1 MTHIDL
7 SILLP
12 SYNNVC
18 VSLVQVLQRQADALR
33 GKLDKPFRYE
43 IIVAD
48 DCSTDAAC
56 IDANR
61 VIGDMLHCRY
71 LRMKQN
77 VGRAQ
82 IRNVLIS
89 ESSGDYVLLI
99 DSDLFLCDDNYLYKY
114 ATSTADVVY
123 GGTRIGGEG
132 FAMVDNE
139 AKNDEINVENI
150 QYEGAKSENVRNE
163 GHTENLKGNLRY
175 IYEKKAEPSHRAVFR
190 QLHPNQEISVCNLYA
205 RRDIMEAHPF
215 DSRFKAYGYEDVLFG
230 KRLAESGI
238 EVTHIDNPVLINEF
252 EPNSVFVKKTEEA
265 ILTLCRFEQDL
276 EGYSNLKTKVT
287 TLGRYIPLSLFRLW
301 HRIMKNKEKRNLTGS
316 KPSLLLFKLYKLG
329 FFLENRKVKK

>member
-33 GKLDKPFRYE
+33 GRLGKPFRYE

-48 DCSTDAAC
+48 DGSTDAAC

-71 LRMKQN
+71 LRMEQN

-89 ESSGDYVLLI
+89 ESRGDYVLLI

-114 ATSTADVVY
+114 ATSTAEVVY

-139 AKNDEINVENI
+139 AN
-150 QYEGAKSENVRNE
+150 
-163 GHTENLKGNLRY
+163 TENLKGNLRY

-190 QLHPNQEISVCNLYA
+190 QVRPNQEISVCNLYA

-276 EGYSNLKTKVT
+276 EGYSNLKTKVS

-316 KPSLLLFKLYKLG
+316 KPNLLLFKLYKLG

>member
-18 VSLVQVLQRQADALR
+18 VSLVQALQRQADALR

-71 LRMKQN
+71 LRMEQN

-132 FAMVDNE
+132 LAMVDNE
-139 AKNDEINVENI
+139 AN
-150 QYEGAKSENVRNE
+150 
-163 GHTENLKGNLRY
+163 TENLKGNLRY

-190 QLHPNQEISVCNLYA
+190 QLRPNQEISVCNLYA
-205 RRDIMEAHPF
+205 RRDIMKAQPF

-301 HRIMKNKEKRNLTGS
+301 HRFMKNKEKRNLTGA

>member
-18 VSLVQVLQRQADALR
+18 VSLVQALQRQADALR
-33 GKLDKPFRYE
+33 DKLDKPFRYE

-56 IDANR
+56 VDANR

-71 LRMKQN
+71 LRMEQN

-123 GGTRIGGEG
+123 GGTCIGGEG

-139 AKNDEINVENI
+139 AN
-150 QYEGAKSENVRNE
+150 
-163 GHTENLKGNLRY
+163 TENLKGNLRY

-190 QLHPNQEISVCNLYA
+190 QLRPNQEISVCNLYA
-205 RRDIMEAHPF
+205 RRDIMKAHPF

-301 HRIMKNKEKRNLTGS
+301 HRIMKNKEKRNLTGP

>member
-71 LRMKQN
+71 LRMEQN

-89 ESSGDYVLLI
+89 ESRGDYVLLI

-123 GGTRIGGEG
+123 GGTCIGGEG
-132 FAMVDNE
+132 LAMVDNE
-139 AKNDEINVENI
+139 AN
-150 QYEGAKSENVRNE
+150 
-163 GHTENLKGNLRY
+163 TENLKGNLRY

-190 QLHPNQEISVCNLYA
+190 QLRPNQEISVCNLYA

-301 HRIMKNKEKRNLTGS
+301 HRIMKNKEKRNLTGP

-329 FFLENRKVKK
+329 FFLENRIVKK

>member
-18 VSLVQVLQRQADALR
+18 VSLVQALQRQADALWV
-33 GKLDKPFRYE
+33 KLDKPFRYE

-71 LRMKQN
+71 LRMEQN

-89 ESSGDYVLLI
+89 ESRGDYVLLI

-132 FAMVDNE
+132 LAMVDNE
-139 AKNDEINVENI
+139 AN
-150 QYEGAKSENVRNE
+150 
-163 GHTENLKGNLRY
+163 TENLKGNLRY
-175 IYEKKAEPSHRAVFR
+175 IYEKKAEPSHRAAFR
-190 QLHPNQEISVCNLYA
+190 QLRPNQEISVCNLYA

-230 KRLAESGI
+230 KRLAESDI

-276 EGYSNLKTKVT
+276 EGYSNLKTKVS

>member
-1 MTHIDL
+1 MAHIDL

-18 VSLVQVLQRQADALR
+18 VSLVQALQRQADALW

-48 DCSTDAAC
+48 DGSTDAAC

-71 LRMKQN
+71 LRMEQN

-89 ESSGDYVLLI
+89 ESRGDYVLLI

-132 FAMVDNE
+132 LVMVDNE
-139 AKNDEINVENI
+139 AN
-150 QYEGAKSENVRNE
+150 
-163 GHTENLKGNLRY
+163 TENLKGNLRY

-190 QLHPNQEISVCNLYA
+190 QLRPNQEISVCNLYA
-205 RRDIMEAHPF
+205 RRDIMKAHPF

-238 EVTHIDNPVLINEF
+238 EVTHIDNSVLINEF

-276 EGYSNLKTKVT
+276 EGYSNLKTKVS

>member
-18 VSLVQVLQRQADALR
+18 VSLVQALQRQADALR

-71 LRMKQN
+71 LRMEQN

-89 ESSGDYVLLI
+89 ESRGDYVLLI

-132 FAMVDNE
+132 LVMVDNE
-139 AKNDEINVENI
+139 AN
-150 QYEGAKSENVRNE
+150 
-163 GHTENLKGNLRY
+163 TENLKGNLRY
-175 IYEKKAEPSHRAVFR
+175 IYEKKAEPSHRAAFR
-190 QLHPNQEISVCNLYA
+190 QLRPNQEISVCNLYA

>member
-18 VSLVQVLQRQADALR
+18 VSLVQALQRQADALR
-33 GKLDKPFRYE
+33 RKLDKPFRYE

-48 DCSTDAAC
+48 DGSTDAAC

-71 LRMKQN
+71 LRMEHN

-99 DSDLFLCDDNYLYKY
+99 DSDLFLCDDNYLYRY

-132 FAMVDNE
+132 LVMVDNE
-139 AKNDEINVENI
+139 AN
-150 QYEGAKSENVRNE
+150 
-163 GHTENLKGNLRY
+163 TENLKGNLRY

-190 QLHPNQEISVCNLYA
+190 QLRPNQEISVCNLYA

-276 EGYSNLKTKVT
+276 EGYSNLKTKVAV
-287 TLGRYIPLSLFRLW
+287 LGRCIPLSLFRLW
-301 HRIMKNKEKRNLTGS
+301 HRIMKNKEKRNLTGP
-316 KPSLLLFKLYKLG
+316 KPSLMLFKLYKLG
-329 FFLENRKVKK
+329 FFLENRKAKK

>member
-18 VSLVQVLQRQADALR
+18 VSLVQALQRQADALR

-48 DCSTDAAC
+48 DGSTDAAC

-71 LRMKQN
+71 LRMEHN

-89 ESSGDYVLLI
+89 ESCGDYVLLI

-132 FAMVDNE
+132 LVMVDNE
-139 AKNDEINVENI
+139 AN
-150 QYEGAKSENVRNE
+150 
-163 GHTENLKGNLRY
+163 TEHLKGNLRY

-190 QLHPNQEISVCNLYA
+190 QLRPNQEISVCNLYA

-238 EVTHIDNPVLINEF
+238 EVTHIDNPVLINTF
-252 EPNSVFVKKTEEA
+252 EANSVFVKKTEEA

-276 EGYSNLKTKVT
+276 EGYSNLKTKVAA
-287 TLGRYIPLSLFRLW
+287 LGRFIPLSLFRLW
-301 HRIMKNKEKRNLTGS
+301 HRIMKNKEKRNLTGP
-316 KPSLLLFKLYKLG
+316 KPSLMLFKLYKLG
-329 FFLENRKVKK
+329 FFLENRKAKK

>member
-33 GKLDKPFRYE
+33 DKLDKPFRYE

-71 LRMKQN
+71 LRMEQN

-89 ESSGDYVLLI
+89 ESRGDYVLLI

-132 FAMVDNE
+132 FAMVDNK
-139 AKNDEINVENI
+139 AN
-150 QYEGAKSENVRNE
+150 
-163 GHTENLKGNLRY
+163 TENLKGNLRY
-175 IYEKKAEPSHRAVFR
+175 IYEKKAEPSHRAAFR
-190 QLHPNQEISVCNLYA
+190 QLRPNQEISVCNLYA

>member
-48 DCSTDAAC
+48 DGSTDAAC

-71 LRMKQN
+71 LRMEQN

-89 ESSGDYVLLI
+89 ESRGDYVLLI

-132 FAMVDNE
+132 LAMVDNE
-139 AKNDEINVENI
+139 AN
-150 QYEGAKSENVRNE
+150 
-163 GHTENLKGNLRY
+163 TENLKGNLRY
-175 IYEKKAEPSHRAVFR
+175 IYEKKAELSHRAAFR
-190 QLHPNQEISVCNLYA
+190 QLRPNQEISVCNLYA
-205 RRDIMEAHPF
+205 RRDMMEAHPF

-287 TLGRYIPLSLFRLW
+287 SLGRYIPLSLFRLW

>member
-18 VSLVQVLQRQADALR
+18 VSLVQALQRQADALR

-48 DCSTDAAC
+48 DGSTDAAC

-71 LRMKQN
+71 LRMEQN

-89 ESSGDYVLLI
+89 ESRGDYVLLI

-132 FAMVDNE
+132 LVMVDNE
-139 AKNDEINVENI
+139 AN
-150 QYEGAKSENVRNE
+150 
-163 GHTENLKGNLRY
+163 TENLKGNLRY

-190 QLHPNQEISVCNLYA
+190 QLRPNQEISVCNLYA

-301 HRIMKNKEKRNLTGS
+301 HRIMKNKETRNLTGS

>member
-71 LRMKQN
+71 LRMEQN

-89 ESSGDYVLLI
+89 ESRGDYVLLI

-132 FAMVDNE
+132 LAMVDNE
-139 AKNDEINVENI
+139 AN
-150 QYEGAKSENVRNE
+150 
-163 GHTENLKGNLRY
+163 TENLKGNLRY

-190 QLHPNQEISVCNLYA
+190 QLRPNQEISVCNLYA

-276 EGYSNLKTKVT
+276 EGYSNLKTKVS

-316 KPSLLLFKLYKLG
+316 KPSLVLFKLYKLG

>member
-48 DCSTDAAC
+48 DGSTDAAC

-71 LRMKQN
+71 LRMEQN

-89 ESSGDYVLLI
+89 ESRGDYVLLI

-123 GGTRIGGEG
+123 GGTRIRGEG

-139 AKNDEINVENI
+139 AN
-150 QYEGAKSENVRNE
+150 
-163 GHTENLKGNLRY
+163 TENLKGNLRY
-175 IYEKKAEPSHRAVFR
+175 IYEKKAEPSHRAAFR
-190 QLHPNQEISVCNLYA
+190 QLRPNQEISVCNLYA

-276 EGYSNLKTKVT
+276 EGYSNLKTKVS

>member
-48 DCSTDAAC
+48 DGSTDAAC

-71 LRMKQN
+71 LRMEQN

-89 ESSGDYVLLI
+89 ESRGDYVLLI

-132 FAMVDNE
+132 LAMVDNE
-139 AKNDEINVENI
+139 AN
-150 QYEGAKSENVRNE
+150 
-163 GHTENLKGNLRY
+163 TENLKGNLRY

-190 QLHPNQEISVCNLYA
+190 QLRPNQEISVCNLYA

-252 EPNSVFVKKTEEA
+252 ESNSVFVKKTEEA

>member
-18 VSLVQVLQRQADALR
+18 VSLVQVLQRQADALW

-71 LRMKQN
+71 LRMEQN

-82 IRNVLIS
+82 IRNVLIP
-89 ESSGDYVLLI
+89 ESRGDYVLLI

-132 FAMVDNE
+132 LAMVDNE
-139 AKNDEINVENI
+139 AN
-150 QYEGAKSENVRNE
+150 
-163 GHTENLKGNLRY
+163 TENLKGNLRY

-190 QLHPNQEISVCNLYA
+190 QLRPNQEISVCNLYA

-276 EGYSNLKTKVT
+276 EGYSDLKTKVT

>member
-71 LRMKQN
+71 LRMEQN

-89 ESSGDYVLLI
+89 ESRGDYVLLI

-132 FAMVDNE
+132 LAMVDNK
-139 AKNDEINVENI
+139 AN
-150 QYEGAKSENVRNE
+150 
-163 GHTENLKGNLRY
+163 TENLKGNLRY
-175 IYEKKAEPSHRAVFR
+175 IYEKKAEPSHRAAFR
-190 QLHPNQEISVCNLYA
+190 QLRPNQEISVCNLYA

-252 EPNSVFVKKTEEA
+252 ESNSVFVKKTEEA

-276 EGYSNLKTKVT
+276 EGYSNLKTKVS

>member
-18 VSLVQVLQRQADALR
+18 VSLVQVLQCQADALR

-48 DCSTDAAC
+48 DGSTDAAC

-71 LRMKQN
+71 LRMEQN

-89 ESSGDYVLLI
+89 ESCGDYVLLI
-99 DSDLFLCDDNYLYKY
+99 DSDLFLCDGNYLYKY

-139 AKNDEINVENI
+139 AN
-150 QYEGAKSENVRNE
+150 
-163 GHTENLKGNLRY
+163 TENLKGNLRY
-175 IYEKKAEPSHRAVFR
+175 IYEKKAEPSHRAAFR
-190 QLHPNQEISVCNLYA
+190 QLRPNQEISVCNLYA
-205 RRDIMEAHPF
+205 RRDIMEANPF

-329 FFLENRKVKK
+329 FFLENRMVKK

>member
-18 VSLVQVLQRQADALR
+18 VSLVQALQRQADALW

-48 DCSTDAAC
+48 DGSTDAAC

-71 LRMKQN
+71 LRMEQN

-89 ESSGDYVLLI
+89 ESRGDYVLLI

-132 FAMVDNE
+132 LVMVDNE
-139 AKNDEINVENI
+139 AN
-150 QYEGAKSENVRNE
+150 
-163 GHTENLKGNLRY
+163 TEHLKGNLRY
-175 IYEKKAEPSHRAVFR
+175 IYEKKAEPSHRAAFR
-190 QLHPNQEISVCNLYA
+190 QLRPNQEISVCNLYA

-287 TLGRYIPLSLFRLW
+287 TLGRFIPLSLFRFW
-301 HRIMKNKEKRNLTGS
+301 HRIMKNKEKRNLTGQ

-329 FFLENRKVKK
+329 FFLENRKAKK

>member
-18 VSLVQVLQRQADALR
+18 VSLVQVLQRQADTLR
-33 GKLDKPFRYE
+33 GRLDKPFRYE

-61 VIGDMLHCRY
+61 VIGDMFHCRY
-71 LRMKQN
+71 LRMEQN

-89 ESSGDYVLLI
+89 ESRGDYVLLI

-132 FAMVDNE
+132 LAMVDNE
-139 AKNDEINVENI
+139 AN
-150 QYEGAKSENVRNE
+150 
-163 GHTENLKGNLRY
+163 TEHLKGNLRY

-190 QLHPNQEISVCNLYA
+190 QLRPNQEISVCNLYA

-301 HRIMKNKEKRNLTGS
+301 HRIMKNKEKRNLTGP

-329 FFLENRKVKK
+329 FFLENRKVKT

>member
-18 VSLVQVLQRQADALR
+18 VSLVQALQRQADALR

-71 LRMKQN
+71 LRMEQN

-89 ESSGDYVLLI
+89 ESRGDYVLLI

-114 ATSTADVVY
+114 ATSTAY

-132 FAMVDNE
+132 LAMVDNE
-139 AKNDEINVENI
+139 AN
-150 QYEGAKSENVRNE
+150 
-163 GHTENLKGNLRY
+163 TENLKGNLRY

-190 QLHPNQEISVCNLYA
+190 QLRPNQEISVCNLYA

-301 HRIMKNKEKRNLTGS
+301 HRIMKNKEMRNLTGS

>member
-18 VSLVQVLQRQADALR
+18 VSLVQALQRQADALR

-48 DCSTDAAC
+48 DGSTDAAC

-61 VIGDMLHCRY
+61 VIGDMFHCRY
-71 LRMKQN
+71 LRMEHN

-89 ESSGDYVLLI
+89 ESCGDYVLLI
-99 DSDLFLCDDNYLYKY
+99 DSDLFLCDDNYLYRY

-132 FAMVDNE
+132 LVMVDNE
-139 AKNDEINVENI
+139 AN
-150 QYEGAKSENVRNE
+150 
-163 GHTENLKGNLRY
+163 TEHLKGNLRY
-175 IYEKKAEPSHRAVFR
+175 IYEKKAEPSHRAAFR
-190 QLHPNQEISVCNLYA
+190 QLRPNQEISVCNLYA

-301 HRIMKNKEKRNLTGS
+301 HRIMKNKEKRNLTGP

>member
-18 VSLVQVLQRQADALR
+18 VSLVQVLQCQADALR

-71 LRMKQN
+71 LRMEQN

-89 ESSGDYVLLI
+89 ESRGDYVLLI

-139 AKNDEINVENI
+139 AN
-150 QYEGAKSENVRNE
+150 
-163 GHTENLKGNLRY
+163 TENLKGNLRY

-190 QLHPNQEISVCNLYA
+190 QLRPNQEISVCNLYA

>member
-18 VSLVQVLQRQADALR
+18 VSLVQALQRQADALC

-71 LRMKQN
+71 LRMEQN

-89 ESSGDYVLLI
+89 ESRGDYVLLI

-132 FAMVDNE
+132 LAMVDNE
-139 AKNDEINVENI
+139 AN
-150 QYEGAKSENVRNE
+150 
-163 GHTENLKGNLRY
+163 TENLKGNLRY

-190 QLHPNQEISVCNLYA
+190 QLRPNQEISVCNLYA

>member
-18 VSLVQVLQRQADALR
+18 VSLVQALQRQADALR

-71 LRMKQN
+71 LRMEQN

-82 IRNVLIS
+82 IRNMLIS
-89 ESSGDYVLLI
+89 ESRGDYVLLI

-132 FAMVDNE
+132 LAMVDNE
-139 AKNDEINVENI
+139 AN
-150 QYEGAKSENVRNE
+150 
-163 GHTENLKGNLRY
+163 TENLKGNLRY

-190 QLHPNQEISVCNLYA
+190 QLRPNQEISVCNLYA

-301 HRIMKNKEKRNLTGS
+301 HRIMKNKEMRNLTGS

>member
-18 VSLVQVLQRQADALR
+18 VSLVHVLQRQADALR

-48 DCSTDAAC
+48 DGSTDAAC

-71 LRMKQN
+71 LRMEQN

-89 ESSGDYVLLI
+89 ESRGDYVLLI

-132 FAMVDNE
+132 LAMVDNE
-139 AKNDEINVENI
+139 AN
-150 QYEGAKSENVRNE
+150 
-163 GHTENLKGNLRY
+163 TENLKGNLRY
-175 IYEKKAEPSHRAVFR
+175 IYEKKAEPSHRAAFR
-190 QLHPNQEISVCNLYA
+190 QLRPNQEISVCNLYA

-252 EPNSVFVKKTEEA
+252 ESNSVFVKKTEEA
-265 ILTLCRFEQDL
+265 IITLCRFEQDL

-329 FFLENRKVKK
+329 FFLENRMVKK

>member
-18 VSLVQVLQRQADALR
+18 VSLVQVLQRQADALW

-56 IDANR
+56 VDANR

-71 LRMKQN
+71 LRMEQN

-139 AKNDEINVENI
+139 AN
-150 QYEGAKSENVRNE
+150 
-163 GHTENLKGNLRY
+163 TENLKGNLRY
-175 IYEKKAEPSHRAVFR
+175 IYEKKAEPSHRAAFR
-190 QLHPNQEISVCNLYA
+190 QLRPNQDISVCNLYA
-205 RRDIMEAHPF
+205 RRDIMKAHPF

-276 EGYSNLKTKVT
+276 EGYSNLKTKVS

-301 HRIMKNKEKRNLTGS
+301 HRIMKNKEKRNLTGP

>member
-48 DCSTDAAC
+48 DGSTDAAC

-71 LRMKQN
+71 LRMEQN

-89 ESSGDYVLLI
+89 ESRGDYVLLL

-132 FAMVDNE
+132 LAMVDNE
-139 AKNDEINVENI
+139 AN
-150 QYEGAKSENVRNE
+150 
-163 GHTENLKGNLRY
+163 TENLKGNLRY
-175 IYEKKAEPSHRAVFR
+175 IYEKKAEPSHRAAFR
-190 QLHPNQEISVCNLYA
+190 QLRPNQEISVCNLYA
-205 RRDIMEAHPF
+205 RRDIMEAYPF

-238 EVTHIDNPVLINEF
+238 EVTHIDNPMLINEF

-276 EGYSNLKTKVT
+276 EGYSNLKTKVS

>member
-18 VSLVQVLQRQADALR
+18 VSLVQVLQRQADALS
-33 GKLDKPFRYE
+33 GKLDKPFSYE

-71 LRMKQN
+71 LRMEQN

-89 ESSGDYVLLI
+89 ESRGDYVLLI

-139 AKNDEINVENI
+139 AN
-150 QYEGAKSENVRNE
+150 
-163 GHTENLKGNLRY
+163 TENLKGNLRY

-190 QLHPNQEISVCNLYA
+190 QLRPNQEISVCNLYA

-276 EGYSNLKTKVT
+276 EGYSNLKTKVS

>member
-18 VSLVQVLQRQADALR
+18 VSLVQALQRQADALW

-48 DCSTDAAC
+48 DGSTDAAC
-56 IDANR
+56 IDANC

-89 ESSGDYVLLI
+89 ESRGDYVLLI

-132 FAMVDNE
+132 LAMVDNE
-139 AKNDEINVENI
+139 AN
-150 QYEGAKSENVRNE
+150 
-163 GHTENLKGNLRY
+163 TENLKGNLRY

-190 QLHPNQEISVCNLYA
+190 QLRPNQEISVCNLYA
-205 RRDIMEAHPF
+205 RRDIMKAHPF

-252 EPNSVFVKKTEEA
+252 ELNSVFVKKTEEA

-301 HRIMKNKEKRNLTGS
+301 HRIMKNKEKRNLTGP

>member
-18 VSLVQVLQRQADALR
+18 VSLVQVIQRQADALR
-33 GKLDKPFRYE
+33 GRLGKPFRYE

-71 LRMKQN
+71 LRMEQN

-89 ESSGDYVLLI
+89 ESRGDYVLLI
-99 DSDLFLCDDNYLYKY
+99 DSDLSLCDDNYLYKY

-139 AKNDEINVENI
+139 AN
-150 QYEGAKSENVRNE
+150 
-163 GHTENLKGNLRY
+163 TENLKGNLRY

-190 QLHPNQEISVCNLYA
+190 QLRPNQEISVCNLYA

-252 EPNSVFVKKTEEA
+252 ESNSVFVKKTEEA

>member
-71 LRMKQN
+71 LRMEQN

-89 ESSGDYVLLI
+89 ESRGDYVLLI

-132 FAMVDNE
+132 LAMVDNE
-139 AKNDEINVENI
+139 AN
-150 QYEGAKSENVRNE
+150 
-163 GHTENLKGNLRY
+163 TENLKGNLRY
-175 IYEKKAEPSHRAVFR
+175 IYEKKAEPSHRAAFR
-190 QLHPNQEISVCNLYA
+190 QLRPNQEISVCNLYA

-316 KPSLLLFKLYKLG
+316 KPNLLLFKLYKLG

>member
-33 GKLDKPFRYE
+33 GKLDKPFSYE

-71 LRMKQN
+71 LRMEQN

-89 ESSGDYVLLI
+89 ESRGDYVLLI

-139 AKNDEINVENI
+139 AN
-150 QYEGAKSENVRNE
+150 
-163 GHTENLKGNLRY
+163 TENLKGNLRY
-175 IYEKKAEPSHRAVFR
+175 IYEKKAEPSHRAAFR
-190 QLHPNQEISVCNLYA
+190 QLRPNQEISVCNLYA

>member
-71 LRMKQN
+71 LRMEQN

-89 ESSGDYVLLI
+89 ESRGDYVLLI

-114 ATSTADVVY
+114 ATSTVDVVY

-132 FAMVDNE
+132 LAMVDDE
-139 AKNDEINVENI
+139 AN
-150 QYEGAKSENVRNE
+150 
-163 GHTENLKGNLRY
+163 TENLKGNLRY
-175 IYEKKAEPSHRAVFR
+175 IYEKKAEPLHRAVFR
-190 QLHPNQEISVCNLYA
+190 QLRPNQEISVCNLYA

>member
-18 VSLVQVLQRQADALR
+18 VSLVQVLQRQADALW

-71 LRMKQN
+71 LRMEQN

-139 AKNDEINVENI
+139 AN
-150 QYEGAKSENVRNE
+150 
-163 GHTENLKGNLRY
+163 TENLKGNLRY

-190 QLHPNQEISVCNLYA
+190 QLRPNQEISVCNLYA
-205 RRDIMEAHPF
+205 RRDIMKAHPF

-276 EGYSNLKTKVT
+276 EGYSNLKTKVS

>member
-48 DCSTDAAC
+48 DGSTDAAC

-71 LRMKQN
+71 LRMEQN

-89 ESSGDYVLLI
+89 ESRGDYVLLI

-123 GGTRIGGEG
+123 GGTRIRGEG

-139 AKNDEINVENI
+139 AN
-150 QYEGAKSENVRNE
+150 
-163 GHTENLKGNLRY
+163 TENLKGNLRY
-175 IYEKKAEPSHRAVFR
+175 IYEKKAEPSHRAAFR
-190 QLHPNQEISVCNLYA
+190 QLRPNQEISVCNLYA
-205 RRDIMEAHPF
+205 RRDMMEAHPF

>member
-18 VSLVQVLQRQADALR
+18 VSLVQALQRQADALWR
-33 GKLDKPFRYE
+33 KLDKPFRYE

-48 DCSTDAAC
+48 DGSTDAAC

-71 LRMKQN
+71 LRMEHN

-89 ESSGDYVLLI
+89 ESCGDYVLLI
-99 DSDLFLCDDNYLYKY
+99 DSDLFLCDDNYLYRY

-132 FAMVDNE
+132 LVMVDNE
-139 AKNDEINVENI
+139 AN
-150 QYEGAKSENVRNE
+150 
-163 GHTENLKGNLRY
+163 TENLKGNLRY
-175 IYEKKAEPSHRAVFR
+175 IYEKKAEPLHRAVFR
-190 QLHPNQEISVCNLYA
+190 QLRPNQEISVCNLYA

-276 EGYSNLKTKVT
+276 EGYSNLKTKVAA
-287 TLGRYIPLSLFRLW
+287 LGRYIPLSLFRLW
-301 HRIMKNKEKRNLTGS
+301 HRIMKNKEKRNLTGP

-329 FFLENRKVKK
+329 FFLENRKAKK

>member
-18 VSLVQVLQRQADALR
+18 VSLVQALQRQADALR

-48 DCSTDAAC
+48 DGSTDAAC

-71 LRMKQN
+71 LRMEHN

-89 ESSGDYVLLI
+89 ESCGDYVLLI
-99 DSDLFLCDDNYLYKY
+99 DSDLFLCDDNYLYRY
-114 ATSTADVVY
+114 ATSAADVVY

-132 FAMVDNE
+132 LVMVDN
-139 AKNDEINVENI
+139 
-150 QYEGAKSENVRNE
+150 GAN
-163 GHTENLKGNLRY
+163 TEHLKGNLRY

-190 QLHPNQEISVCNLYA
+190 QLRPNQEISVCNLYA

-287 TLGRYIPLSLFRLW
+287 TLGRYIPLSLFQLW

-329 FFLENRKVKK
+329 FFLENRKAKK

>member
-18 VSLVQVLQRQADALR
+18 VSLVQVLQRQADALSGR
-33 GKLDKPFRYE
+33 LDKPFCYE

-56 IDANR
+56 IYANR

-71 LRMKQN
+71 LRMEQN

-89 ESSGDYVLLI
+89 ESCGDYVLLI

-139 AKNDEINVENI
+139 AN
-150 QYEGAKSENVRNE
+150 
-163 GHTENLKGNLRY
+163 TENLKGNLRY
-175 IYEKKAEPSHRAVFR
+175 IYEKKAEPSHRAAFR
-190 QLHPNQEISVCNLYA
+190 QLRPNQEISVCNLYA

-276 EGYSNLKTKVT
+276 EGYSNLKTKVS

>member
-48 DCSTDAAC
+48 DGSNDAAC

-71 LRMKQN
+71 LRMEQN

-89 ESSGDYVLLI
+89 ESRGDYVLLI

-132 FAMVDNE
+132 LAMVDNE
-139 AKNDEINVENI
+139 AN
-150 QYEGAKSENVRNE
+150 
-163 GHTENLKGNLRY
+163 TENLKGNLRY
-175 IYEKKAEPSHRAVFR
+175 IYEKKAEPSHRAAFR
-190 QLHPNQEISVCNLYA
+190 QLRPNQEISVCNLYA

-265 ILTLCRFEQDL
+265 IITLCRFEQDL
-276 EGYSNLKTKVT
+276 EGYSNLKTKVS